1 VPGQLLG
8 IRLSLPPPA
17 ETESHLAELADLA
30 SAVYP
35 APPWRAT
42 PTGVTRLVDRLAD
55 DSARC
60 GFVLVLA
67 HDAQHNLV
75 GFAYGRPARHLAALA
90 GRPPT
95 TTPLP
100 FELRELA
107 VAPRACGHGVGS
119 ALHDT
124 LTAATPPGP
133 RWLITHPHA
142 APALALYRS
151 RGWQTARI
159 LPAPDQP
166 GSVRLLMHR
175 LR

>member
-1 VPGQLLG
+1 MG
-8 IRLSLPPPA
+8 ISLSLPPPH
-17 ETESHLAELADLA
+17 EIELHLIALAALA
-30 SAVYP
+30 GIVFTPS
-35 APPWRAT
+35 PWRAT
-42 PTGVTRLVDRLAD
+42 PTGITRLSDRLAR
-55 DSARC
+55 DSAHC

-67 HDAQHNLV
+67 HDTQHNLV
-75 GFAYGRPARHLAALA
+75 GFAYGRPARHLASLA

-107 VAPRACGHGVGS
+107 VAPQVCGHGVGS

-159 LPAPDQP
+159 LPTPDQH
-166 GSVRLLMHR
+166 GSVRLLMRR